1 MEYPLI
7 YDAATSLAAILTA
20 LPVAPAFPPSDLSDP
35 SSAPGEAGS
44 EYIAVRRTDLFREVR
59 VLCLSGYEHLFQLLP
74 ELSFFPAAIVCV
86 GGGDFSDVNAYREL
100 ELAIIVV
107 DELRLVE
114 DQAQA
119 SYALLD
125 KVSSA
130 LTGDVPGV
138 PLELDEVQY
147 FLKDFRSLELDNSH
161 VAYVF
166 TVNTMASC
174 QA

>member
-7 YDAATSLAAILTA
+7 QSVSQNIAAILTA
-20 LPVAPAFPPSDLSDP
+20 LPVAPAFPPSDPSDP
-35 SSAPGEAGS
+35 SP
-44 EYIAVRRTDLFREVR
+44 LFREVR

-100 ELAIIVV
+100 ELAVIVV

-130 LTGDVPGV
+130 LTGIVPGV
-138 PLELDEVQY
+138 PLEIDEVQY